1 MEAAE
6 KMLFELAAV
15 KKMEY
20 EEFVFAV

>member
-6 KMLFELAAV
+6 KMLSALIAV